1 MNQQELESRDVPEG
15 SLAGFKRYWKADLVS
30 GFLVFLIALPLC
42 LGISVA
48 SGFPAAAGILTA
60 IVGGIFCGFVSNSE
74 LTIKG
79 PAAGLI
85 VIVLGCVTEFG
96 FTTGQDPA
104 ADLQA
109 YRLALG
115 VGVAAGVIQI
125 LVGLFRAGVLAEF
138 FPSAAVHGLLAAIGV
153 IILLKQFPV
162 MLGLSSSGT
171 PFELVAKIP
180 DFVTGMNPIIG
191 GIGLTSLAIVFLHR
205 FLPERVKAIPGPLMV
220 LIFAVPAGLLLG
232 IHEIEPYEFAGKS
245 FALGPSFLVDV
256 PLQIGNALAFPDF
269 SGLTTPT
276 GLKYIALFAII
287 GSLESL
293 LSAKAVEEIDPW
305 HRKTNHNRDLT
316 AVGIGNTI
324 AAAIGGL
331 PMIAEIVRSRA
342 NIDNGAHT
350 RFANMFHGMFLLV
363 LIAAVPALINRI
375 PLSALAAL
383 LVFVGLRL
391 ASPAEFKYMYEQGI
405 GTFIVFV
412 STIVGVLATDLLV
425 GIGIGVAVQFVVL
438 LASGVPVTA
447 LFRLRTRL
455 EQDSTERATLS
466 VANAAVFSTW
476 ISLRKQVMSL
486 AGTQQVTVD
495 LRQAAHV
502 DKTVRAGLKQLEK
515 DLAREGTALAIELPQ
530 AA

>member
-1 MNQQELESRDVPEG
+1 MNQQELESSDVPEG

-191 GIGLTSLAIVFLHR
+191 GIGLASLAIVFLHR

-232 IHEIEPYEFAGKS
+232 IHETEPYEFAGKT

-363 LIAAVPALINRI
+363 LIAAVPARRRRSSSTCTNKGSGPSSSSSRRS
-375 PLSALAAL
+375 SACWRPTSWSGSGSVWRYSSSSCSQVAFPSRRSSACAL
-383 LVFVGLRL
+383 DSSRTRPN
-391 ASPAEFKYMYEQGI
+391 ARRS
-405 GTFIVFV
+405 
-412 STIVGVLATDLLV
+412 
-425 GIGIGVAVQFVVL
+425 
-438 LASGVPVTA
+438 
-447 LFRLRTRL
+447 RLRMPPC
-455 EQDSTERATLS
+455 S
-466 VANAAVFSTW
+466 
-476 ISLRKQVMSL
+476 
-486 AGTQQVTVD
+486 
-495 LRQAAHV
+495 
-502 DKTVRAGLKQLEK
+502 
-515 DLAREGTALAIELPQ
+515 ARGSRCASRSCHSRESSR
-530 AA
+530 